1 METRG
6 KPRQR
11 TILPT
16 TDGARSEAPGI
27 LSYLAKG
34 IENASAVYNELTE
47 DGYIVRAVH
56 MNSDTEY
63 HMREGAL
70 MPVPG
75 NSAET
80 SQFGAK

>member
-1 METRG
+1 MANHGSE
-6 KPRQR
+6 PFC
-11 TILPT
+11 LYLW
-16 TDGARSEAPGI
+16 RSVEAPGI
-27 LSYLAKG
+27 LYLAKG